1 MTTKMT
7 KKKLLIAIGTLTS
20 LVLCAA
26 VSHAD
31 TIDPLHGYCAGVG
44 QCIDNGTNSPTTS
57 NPPVNFG
64 FTVDPG
70 PASGDLTVD
79 LLVPNNESHAS
90 SYAITG
96 TLSGTATLFSAT
108 AWTSG
113 QLDAYLGIS
122 ASPANPI
129 DAFLPSTQALDPGA
143 TGFFVYQ
150 VDLGMTTLQGASN
163 PNVSPLENISPGIPL
178 ASYLVGF
185 FNEGGGNIATAN
197 SSAIFETSVAEP
209 NSLILLGVQVSL
221 GLECALAGSSNC
233 KISGIGHGWTEG
245 AAGNPT
251 DSLICSFKT
260 KA

>member
-1 MTTKMT
+1 ME
-7 KKKLLIAIGTLTS
+7 
-20 LVLCAA
+20 
-26 VSHAD
+26 
-31 TIDPLHGYCAGVG
+31 
-44 QCIDNGTNSPTTS
+44 NGTNSPTNI

-70 PASGDLTVD
+70 PASGDLRVD
-79 LLVPNNESHAS
+79 LLVPNNESAAS

-113 QLDAYLGIS
+113 MLDAYLGIS

-129 DAFLPSTQALDPGA
+129 GAFLPSTQALVPGA

-150 VDLGMTTLQGASN
+150 ADLGMTTLQGANN

-185 FNEGGGNIATAN
+185 LNEGGGNIVATAD
-197 SSAIFETSVAEP
+197 SSAIFETSSAPVPEP
-209 NSLILLGVQVSL
+209 NSLVLLGT
-221 GLECALAGSSNC
+221 GLVGFAMWARR
-233 KISGIGHGWTEG
+233 KVK
-245 AAGNPT
+245 P
-251 DSLICSFKT
+251 
-260 KA
+260 